1 MRKQDTTRLLRLRIF
16 DNYYGLTFLIIILM
30 NAFLVPMMQEQKVQE
45 VGYDVFMQ
53 KTDDGDIG
61 DVQIADD
68 HITFTDKD
76 GKNTYKTGL
85 MNDPQLIDRL
95 YKAKENLAEIV
106 TYLHDPKKY
115 RDIGANIPKGIL
127 LVGPPGTGKTMLAK
141 ALAGESGVPFFSISG
156 SEFVEMFVGMGA
168 SNWWQR
174 RTRTD
179 AQSAPYG
186 NGWLWK

>member
-106 TYLHDPKKY
+106 TYFHDPKK
-115 RDIGANIPKGIL
+115 
-127 LVGPPGTGKTMLAK
+127 
-141 ALAGESGVPFFSISG
+141 
-156 SEFVEMFVGMGA
+156 
-168 SNWWQR
+168 
-174 RTRTD
+174 
-179 AQSAPYG
+179 
-186 NGWLWK
+186 

>member
-1 MRKQDTTRLLRLRIF
+1 
-16 DNYYGLTFLIIILM
+16 M

-106 TYLHDPKKY
+106 TYFHDPKKY

-179 AQSAPYG
+179 TQSAPYG
-186 NGWLWK
+186 NGWL